1 MRLLRVGGCAHAA
14 EYPFPW
20 ARAREFFQRGS
31 GGLAIDHEVASAPR
45 LAAYSR
51 PMARKKPEVAELS
64 TRLLL
69 VELGSEKRWK
79 RLAVIGAVG
88 AGALGGLAFGAMRV
102 LDGRDTA
109 ARDAAWSGLNTCL
122 LGDALKEG
130 ETPMSRISSIQLGIL
145 GVPMEKRAKQ
155 ASEPAWPASCA
166 AQAFAL
172 QEHAGSTPLGEAAK
186 ALAVALKSDATAT
199 ADLRAQVE
207 PVYREAAAL
216 KLEAKAALDVTP
228 APKPAAPLFSSEAFR
243 ALPKFL
249 SGSFSLSS
257 VRDVPSNGQKIH
269 FLVDQHDMPEGPVLC
284 TATSTDPS
292 VHCLRVPP
300 AVATLSPGLRLLGT
314 TDDSARPFYFAGDRG
329 QLGIFPP
336 EGRGAIDGAVTLG
349 ASARGDGSI
358 ALLLK
363 RDAGKDVRL
372 VIHPAQG
379 LAIERSLLQPTDLDP
394 AQQVGL
400 SWDWI
405 IYKGPARAGAPSHL
419 FARKIEGPPGSAS
432 PAIDVGELDEP
443 ASADKAD
450 KETPIVVCRTDEAL
464 AVRVRG
470 ARVDTL
476 ALFAGGRWGS
486 PVKLSTRGGALTCR
500 GIEAVT
506 TSIEHAIEADKD
518 YATVSQSRCNSSG
531 CTPISVPFKQMLA
544 GVGEIVPADASG
556 VVAVDVGGKLFIL
569 WNGGPLGGLRMRF
582 GAADRMKEAV
592 DTIVADGREGAGE
605 AKLSSFVG
613 LKVLPGNGFAVL
625 LVNTTSGVKAFRLDG
640 EGHVAA
646 LQATL

>member
-1 MRLLRVGGCAHAA
+1 
-14 EYPFPW
+14 
-20 ARAREFFQRGS
+20 
-31 GGLAIDHEVASAPR
+31 
-45 LAAYSR
+45 
-51 PMARKKPEVAELS
+51 MARKKPEVSELS
-64 TRLLL
+64 TKLLL

-79 RLAVIGAVG
+79 RLAVIGALG
-88 AGALGGLAFGAMRV
+88 AGALGGLAFGVMRV
-102 LDGRDTA
+102 LDSRDTA
-109 ARDAAWSGLNTCL
+109 ARDAAWSSLNTCL
-122 LGDALKEG
+122 LGDPLKDG
-130 ETPMSRISSIQLGIL
+130 ETPVSRISNIQLGIL
-145 GVPMEKRAKQ
+145 GVPMEKRSKQ
-155 ASEPAWPASCA
+155 PSDPAWPALCA
-166 AQAFAL
+166 TQAFAL
-172 QEHAGSTPLGEAAK
+172 QEHTGSTPLGEAAK

-216 KLEAKAALDVTP
+216 KLEAKPATDTTP
-228 APKPAAPLFSSEAFR
+228 APKPASPLFSSDAFR

-249 SGSFSLSS
+249 SGTFSLSS
-257 VRDVPSNGQKIH
+257 VRDVPSSGQKIH
-269 FLVDQHDMPEGPVLC
+269 FLIDQHDMPEGPVLC

-292 VHCLRVPP
+292 VHCLKIPP

-314 TDDSARPFYFAGDRG
+314 TEDAARPFYFAGDRG

-336 EGRGAIDGAVTLG
+336 EGRGAIDAAVTLG
-349 ASARGDGSI
+349 ASAHADGSI
-358 ALLLK
+358 ALLLR
-363 RDAGKDVRL
+363 RDTGKDVRL
-372 VIHPAQG
+372 VVHPATG

-394 AQQVGL
+394 AGQVGL

-405 IYKGPARAGAPSHL
+405 IYKGAAKAGTPSHL
-419 FARKIEGPPGSAS
+419 FARKIEGAPGNAS
-432 PAIDVGELDEP
+432 PAIDVGEIDEP
-443 ASADKAD
+443 APADKAD
-450 KETPIVVCRTDEAL
+450 KDTPIVVCRGEEGMS
-464 AVRVRG
+464 VRVRG

-476 ALFAGGRWGS
+476 AIFAGGRWGA

-506 TSIEHAIEADKD
+506 TSIEHAIEVDKD

-531 CTPISVPFKQMLA
+531 CTPVSVPLKTMLA

-556 VVAVDVGGKLFIL
+556 IVAADVGGKLAIL

-592 DTIVADGREGAGE
+592 DTIVADGREGGGE

-613 LKVLPGNGFAVL
+613 LKILPGNGFAVV
-625 LVNTTSGVKAFRLDG
+625 LVNTTSGVKAFRLDSAG
-640 EGHVAA
+640 TMAA